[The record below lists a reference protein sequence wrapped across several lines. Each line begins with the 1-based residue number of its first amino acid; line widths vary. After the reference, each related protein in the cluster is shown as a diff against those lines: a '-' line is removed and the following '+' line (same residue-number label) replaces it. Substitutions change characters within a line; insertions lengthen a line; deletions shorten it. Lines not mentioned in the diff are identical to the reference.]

1 MAKRK
6 EPPATVDDE
15 DEDVHG
21 SESGQELDELSQV
34 LSELDSSGA
43 AIIKVERM
51 REGKRPE
58 YVGDMSPSSFTLAQ
72 LQERFGGGEYALT
85 VFDSARRYVKRTTV
99 AIAAPLK
106 PPAPAAVE
114 SSGFEKI
121 ASTMVEQMQA
131 QSQLLQALLLQ
142 GRTAPAAA
150 DAATMRRQLLEE
162 MQLMKGIMGSGQVM
176 SPDKVLELLMKG
188 MEIAKETGG
197 GGDTGWTDIAGK
209 AIDVLGEPLAA
220 LLSSSAMVSA
230 TAPVASQEATSAGA
244 LMPPVQQQKN
254 AAVVPM
260 LNPMV
265 KQYVSFLVRKAAAGA
280 DPTLYAELVLD
291 NVPEA
296 MVREFLADP
305 DPVTKFAQ
313 FDARVLQHAEW
324 FRDLGQACLEAL
336 NADAA
341 APGSGPSPADGDAGG
356 DT

>member
-6 EPPATVDDE
+6 EPMPAVVDDDDDDGRGHE
-15 DEDVHG
+15 G
-21 SESGQELDELSQV
+21 GQELDELSQV

-106 PPAPAAVE
+106 PPAPAAIE
-114 SSGFEKI
+114 SSGLEKI
-121 ASTMVEQMQA
+121 ARTLAEQMQA

-142 GRTAPAAA
+142 GRTAPVA
-150 DAATMRRQLLEE
+150 DAATMRKQLLEE
-162 MQLMKGIMGSGQVM
+162 MQLMKGIMGSGQVL
-176 SPDKVLELLMKG
+176 SPDKVLELVMKG

-197 GGDTGWTDIAGK
+197 GGDAGWTGIAEK
-209 AIDVLGEPLAA
+209 AIDVLGEPLAQ
-220 LLSSSAMVSA
+220 LMSSSAMTPA
-230 TAPVASQEATSAGA
+230 AGA
-244 LMPPVQQQKN
+244 AAPGVPGGNAPPPIQHQPGVS
-254 AAVVPM
+254 PM
-260 LNPMV
+260 VNPMV
-265 KQYVSFLVRKAAAGA
+265 KQYVSFLVRKAVAGA
-280 DPTLYAELVLD
+280 DPTLYADLVLD

-305 DPVTKFAQ
+305 DPVTKLAQ
-313 FDARVLQHAEW
+313 FDARVARHAEW

-341 APGSGPSPADGDAGG
+341 ESGSGPSTADGDAGG

>member
-6 EPPATVDDE
+6 EPPATVDDD
-15 DEDVHG
+15 DELVHG
-21 SESGQELDELSQV
+21 SEGGQELDELSQV

-106 PPAPAAVE
+106 PPAPAAAE
-114 SSGFEKI
+114 SSGLEKI
-121 ASTMVEQMQA
+121 ARTLAEQMQA

-142 GRTAPAAA
+142 GRTAPVA
-150 DAATMRRQLLEE
+150 DPATMRKQLLEE
-162 MQLMKGIMGSGQVM
+162 MQLMKGIMGSGQVL
-176 SPDKVLELLMKG
+176 SPDKVLELVMKG

-209 AIDVLGEPLAA
+209 AIDVLGEPLAQ
-220 LLSSSAMVSA
+220 LMSASA
-230 TAPVASQEATSAGA
+230 VAPVASQEAASAGA
-244 LMPPVQQQKN
+244 LMPRVQQPKN
-254 AAVVPM
+254 AAVAPM

-265 KQYVSFLVRKAAAGA
+265 KQYVSFLVRKAVAGS
-280 DPTLYAELVLD
+280 DPALYAELVLD

-313 FDARVLQHAEW
+313 FDARVAQHAEW

-341 APGSGPSPADGDAGG
+341 ESGSGPSPADGDTGG
-356 DT
+356 NS